1 MSANQQHIKIFQQNG
16 SGEKK
21 VQGIEEYGDNKFCLQ
36 KHSIDEDLPSIIDE
50 GDLYLPNDLDCDLV
64 LDFLTHPDLSTD
76 LAEMCSEKNIPVV
89 ASGKKLRTKGVY
101 TPFT

>member
-1 MSANQQHIKIFQQNG
+1 MSENQQHIKVFQQKG

-21 VQGIEEYGDNKFCLQ
+21 VQGIEEHGENKFCLQ
-36 KHSIDEDLPSIIDE
+36 RYSIDEDLPAIIDDSE
-50 GDLYLPNDLDCDLV
+50 IYLPQELNCDLV
-64 LDFLTHPDLSTD
+64 LDFLTHPDLSAD

-89 ASGKKLRTKGVY
+89 ASGKRLRTKGVY